1 VYPTKMSSANIGDDT
16 VRLRFKKTPTF
27 QTAVAP
33 TGTYQLQGD
42 YAITNTNEPL
52 VATSGSA
59 NFLLN
64 NQSTF
69 GWFRGRIVSEA
80 VTVFGRLY
88 REVDSYYFELLESFE
103 GEITLING
111 GFFMPDYKFQADG
124 AIVDYVP
131 AISTKFSEEKEG
143 LSSVEIASNSV
154 VPIAGTGIN
163 VATTYLRVG
172 TEQFDLSPYF
182 DYNKE
187 YLSFPLTD
195 IADSLY
201 FVVDSDTASTNTDEI
216 SLGVTWEE
224 Q

>member
-1 VYPTKMSSANIGDDT
+1 MVISISCFTLTWQDKRAPCFNSFLEKWGVSVGNASPPPD
-16 VRLRFKKTPTF
+16 KTWHSHCIQVP
-27 QTAVAP
+27 P
-33 TGTYQLQGD
+33 
-42 YAITNTNEPL
+42 P
-52 VATSGSA
+52 
-59 NFLLN
+59 
-64 NQSTF
+64 
-69 GWFRGRIVSEA
+69 
-80 VTVFGRLY
+80 
-88 REVDSYYFELLESFE
+88 
-103 GEITLING
+103 
-111 GFFMPDYKFQADG
+111 PQADG
-124 AIVDYVP
+124 KNIPYTTTN
-131 AISTKFSEEKEG
+131 TKYSEEKEG

-201 FVVDSDTASTNTDEI
+201 FAVDSDTVSTNTDEI